1 MKKWFF
7 RNWWWAL
14 GIPFLLVFPFVLNC
28 LLLVSTPFD
37 IEVVGNEKDWLV
49 FWATYIA
56 GAATLVVIYFN
67 MRNHKE
73 LKILQINTIKYTQK
87 QKWLDLLREELRNNL
102 IKLDLD
108 DVIYAMSKSQ
118 ENEGESSEIIFK
130 NTFSKFQEL
139 LMSFGFL
146 FEQGMDEREKEYFA
160 ALGDLVTIGENACIL
175 NRRTI
180 EFAKCLDIE
189 HCKSYLKLCRDFDK
203 RDGRVLLTDE
213 QYTTLLGL
221 SNSQEFISWANYF
234 YAQSFDPLLTDFIKR
249 KERFINL
256 TYNLY
261 EYENSKVNN
270 ILSE

>member
-28 LLLVSTPFD
+28 LLLVSTPFG
-37 IEVVGNEKDWLV
+37 IEVVGNERDWLV

-67 MRNHKE
+67 MRNHRE

-102 IKLDLD
+102 ITLDLD
-108 DVIYAMSKSQ
+108 DVIYAMSKSR
-118 ENEGESSEIIFK
+118 ENKGESSEIIFK
-130 NTFSKFQEL
+130 NTLSKFQEL

-160 ALGDLVTIGENACIL
+160 ALKSTIK
-175 NRRTI
+175 T
-180 EFAKCLDIE
+180 
-189 HCKSYLKLCRDFDK
+189 SSP
-203 RDGRVLLTDE
+203 
-213 QYTTLLGL
+213 TL
-221 SNSQEFISWANYF
+221 
-234 YAQSFDPLLTDFIKR
+234 
-249 KERFINL
+249 
-256 TYNLY
+256 
-261 EYENSKVNN
+261 
-270 ILSE
+270 